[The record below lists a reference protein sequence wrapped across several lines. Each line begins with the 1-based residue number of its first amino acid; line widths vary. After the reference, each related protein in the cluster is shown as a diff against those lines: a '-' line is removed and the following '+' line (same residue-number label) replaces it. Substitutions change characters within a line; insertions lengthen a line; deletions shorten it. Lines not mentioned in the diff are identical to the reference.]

1 MEELTLDV
9 LLKRY
14 NTTMK
19 RISDEL
25 GIPYRTLQNWRGG
38 VTTPARWVL
47 ELLEHRLRYPP
58 PEEERDDK

>member
-1 MEELTLDV
+1 MDELTLDV

-19 RISDEL
+19 RLSDEL

-38 VTTPARWVL
+38 AAKPAPWVL
-47 ELLEHRLRYPP
+47 ALLEHRLRYPP
-58 PEEERDDK
+58 KDEEE